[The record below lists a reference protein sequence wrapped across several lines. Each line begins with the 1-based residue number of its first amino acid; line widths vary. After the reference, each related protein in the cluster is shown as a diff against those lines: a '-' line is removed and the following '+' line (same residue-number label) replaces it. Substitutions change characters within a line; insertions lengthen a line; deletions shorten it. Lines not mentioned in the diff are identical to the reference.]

1 MTIATTTGQV
11 QLTHRQIVVVLS
23 GLMLG
28 MLLAALDQTI
38 VSTAL
43 PTIVGEVGGLEHL
56 SWVITAYLL
65 TSTASVPIYGKLS
78 DFYGRK
84 LMFQFA
90 IVTFVIGSLLSGV
103 SQTMLQ
109 LILFRGAQGLG
120 AGGLFAMAMAIVGDV
135 VPPRDRGRYQVY
147 FGAVFAFAS
156 VAGPL
161 LGGLFVDQLSWRW
174 VFFINLPLGIMALIV
189 TSAVLQLPFKRLEH
203 KIDYVGSLLMVS
215 GVSCL
220 LLMTTWGG
228 TEYPWAS
235 PRIIGLG
242 VVGTVLVALFAM
254 QELRADEPL
263 LPPRL
268 FGDRTFSLSSGIGFI
283 VGLSMFGAVA
293 FLPVYLQVVRGAS
306 ATGSGLHMIPMMAGI
321 VVASIGSGRFISNTG
336 RYRAFPI
343 VGTACMAAAL
353 FLLSTL
359 GTSTSMVLVS
369 IYMALLGAGLGFV
382 MQVII
387 LATQNSVEHK
397 DLGTATAGVN
407 FFRSMG
413 GAFGVAVF
421 GSILNNR
428 LNYHLPRLVPTG
440 SLQGLDVKSLTASPA
455 VIHALPPAV
464 HHGVTEAFSLS
475 LHSVFLWAMPAA
487 LLGFALTWLLREM
500 PLREASH
507 VGIES
512 EVTFFE
518 NEPQVEEP
526 SPLRQP
532 SGVGEASTPAG

>member
-135 VPPRDRGRYQVY
+135 VPPRDRGRYQGY

-242 VVGTVLVALFAM
+242 AVGTVLVALFAM

-359 GTSTSMVLVS
+359 STTTSMVLVS

-487 LLGFALTWLLREM
+487 LIGFALTWLLREL
-500 PLREASH
+500 PLREGAH
-507 VGIES
+507 IGVES
-512 EVTFFE
+512 EATVFE
-518 NEPQVEEP
+518 DETHAQEP

-532 SGVGEASTPAG
+532 SGVSEASTPAG